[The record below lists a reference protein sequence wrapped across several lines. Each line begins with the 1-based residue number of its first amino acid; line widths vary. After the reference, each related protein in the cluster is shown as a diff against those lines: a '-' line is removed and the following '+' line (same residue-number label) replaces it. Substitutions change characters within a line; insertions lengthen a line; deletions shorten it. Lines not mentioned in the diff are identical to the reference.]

1 MKKTWVLT
9 SFLTSVIT
17 NEWNLSLLYFIS
29 LFFFYWN
36 KPTCTQFYWSLIEV
50 LSKSDS
56 NTALVTKRTPLNFC
70 WTTHCKLNKKKNSNL
85 CRTVLIFVWQ
95 DIPWLGALSLVE
107 ASVGPVYGWLWGPQ
121 CPALWSDHPH
131 GCSRWP
137 VSHQLLFPGQAGLSP
152 KRKRKFCM

>member
-1 MKKTWVLT
+1 MKKAWVLT

-29 LFFFYWN
+29 FFFFYWN

-70 WTTHCKLNKKKNSNL
+70 WTTHCKLNKKKKIKSMQD
-85 CRTVLIFVWQ
+85 CADFCLIRHTLTRSSFIGWGISRPRIWVTMG
-95 DIPWLGALSLVE
+95 P
-107 ASVGPVYGWLWGPQ
+107 SVPGTMI
-121 CPALWSDHPH
+121 WSP
-131 GCSRWP
+131 SWMLPLTSITSIVVPR
-137 VSHQLLFPGQAGLSP
+137 PGRA
-152 KRKRKFCM
+152 FT